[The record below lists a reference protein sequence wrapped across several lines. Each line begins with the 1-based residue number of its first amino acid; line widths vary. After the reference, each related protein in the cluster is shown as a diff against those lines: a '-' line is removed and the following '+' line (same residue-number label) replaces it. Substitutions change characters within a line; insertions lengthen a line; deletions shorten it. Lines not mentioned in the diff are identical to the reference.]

1 MNIEPFTNPTFS
13 DILKKYP
20 DPLQVM
26 KLWQEGNH
34 SLEIQVALQLHFP
47 KVEAGA
53 ISKVN
58 NMCGPQKIYVSK
70 VQEVRENGKDK
81 NNKNTYEYGEEWL
94 KVGRCNSLKNRY
106 SDKRGGFKNIED
118 YKVWEVY
125 PLAAM
130 IIDEDMKDGRLG
142 VPSESI
148 WKGTKYG
155 KSELYCLDTYNANDF
170 IKKIK
175 PIISKY
181 NIDENNKP
189 KRVN

>member
-1 MNIEPFTNPTFS
+1 MSIETFTNPIFS
-13 DILKKYP
+13 DILKEYP
-20 DPLQVM
+20 NSSEVM
-26 KLWQEGNH
+26 RLWQEGNR

-58 NMCGPQKIYVSK
+58 NMCGLQKIYVMK
-70 VQEVRENGKDK
+70 VQEVREKGKDE
-81 NNKNTYEYGEEWL
+81 NNKNIYEYGQEWL

-106 SDKRGGFKNIED
+106 ADKRGGFVRVED

-125 PLAAM
+125 PTAA
-130 IIDEDMKDGRLG
+130 ILIDEDMKDGRLG

-148 WKGTKYG
+148 WKGANYG

>member
-1 MNIEPFTNPTFS
+1 MSIETFTNPIFS
-13 DILKKYP
+13 DILKEYP
-20 DPLQVM
+20 NSSEVM
-26 KLWQEGNH
+26 RLWQEGNR
-34 SLEIQVALQLHFP
+34 SLEIQVALQLHFQN
-47 KVEAGA
+47 VQTGA
-53 ISKVN
+53 DSKVN
-58 NMCGPQKIYVSK
+58 NMCGLQKIYVIK

-155 KSELYCLDTYNANDF
+155 KSELYCLDTYNPNNF
-170 IKKIK
+170 IELIE

-181 NIDENNKP
+181 NIDKNNEP
-189 KRVN
+189 KRAN